1 MLYRVH
7 INSKASLFFLA
18 SAAAAAV
25 CSTGP
30 LRAFVARGHHEHTTS
45 APPVSK
51 EQKRNVAF
59 I

>member
-30 LRAFVARGHHEHTTS
+30 LGAFVARGYHEHTTS
-45 APPVSK
+45 APVSK